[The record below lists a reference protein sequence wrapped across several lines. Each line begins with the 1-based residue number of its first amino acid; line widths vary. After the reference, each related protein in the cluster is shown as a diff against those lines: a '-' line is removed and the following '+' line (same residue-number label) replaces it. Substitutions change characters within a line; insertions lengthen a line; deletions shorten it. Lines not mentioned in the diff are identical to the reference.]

1 MPKILTFMKGAQYCM
16 ISSSSNTQIKNL
28 AKLQKSARARKEQ
41 NVFVTEGRKMFEEA
55 RELGIVIRAYVS
67 ESYLDELTIPEK
79 DYFETTEYETVSD
92 KVFRE
97 VADTMTPQG
106 ILAIVKK
113 PSYSLDDFI
122 KNTTSHLLLLEDLRD
137 PGNLGTLLRTAE
149 GAGMTGVIMS
159 KETVDLFN
167 PKVVRSTMG
176 SIFRIPFLYVEDF
189 QNILRTLQNKGF
201 SIIATDLQSKQN
213 FTEELYP
220 DKSAVIIGNESKGIS
235 DITRKQADI
244 LVHIPM
250 CGKLESLNASVAG
263 GLMMYELHR
272 QRKR

>member
-1 MPKILTFMKGAQYCM
+1 M
-16 ISSSSNTQIKNL
+16 ISSSSNVQIKNL
-28 AKLQKSARARKEQ
+28 VKLQKNARTRREQ
-41 NVFVTEGRKMFEEA
+41 NAFVTEGRKMFEEA
-55 RELGIVIRAYVS
+55 RELDIIIRAYIS
-67 ESYLDELTIPEK
+67 ESYLNELPIPAE
-79 DYFETTEYETVSD
+79 DYFRKVEYEVVSD
-92 KVFRE
+92 KVFQE
-97 VADTMTPQG
+97 TADTMTPQG

-113 PSYSLDDFI
+113 PSYTLEDFF
-122 KNTTSHLLLLEDLRD
+122 KNQTSHLLLLENLRD

-189 QNILRTLQNKGF
+189 TNTLKELQMKDF
-201 SIIATDLQSKQN
+201 SIIATDLQSKRN
-213 FTEELYP
+213 YTKEHYP
-220 DKSAVIIGNESKGIS
+220 DKSAIVIGNESKGIS
-235 DITRKQADI
+235 DTTRKQADI

-263 GLMMYELHR
+263 GLMMYELYR
-272 QRKR
+272 QKNN

>member
-1 MPKILTFMKGAQYCM
+1 M
-16 ISSSSNTQIKNL
+16 ISSNSNVQIKNL
-28 AKLQKSARARKEQ
+28 AKLQKNARTRKEQ
-41 NVFVTEGRKMFEEA
+41 NAFVTEGRKMFEEA
-55 RELGIVIRAYVS
+55 RELGIVIRAYAS
-67 ESYLDELTIPEK
+67 ESYLAQLSVSES
-79 DYFETTEYETVSD
+79 DYFKNVEYEVVSD

-97 VADTMTPQG
+97 VSDTMTPQG

-113 PSYSLDDFI
+113 TSYTLEDFL
-122 KNTTSHLLLLEDLRD
+122 KNPMINLLLLEDLRD

-159 KETVDLFN
+159 KETVDLYN

-189 QNILRTLQNKGF
+189 QHTLKELQSEGI
-201 SIIATDLQSKQN
+201 SIIATDLQGKRN

-220 DKSAVIIGNESKGIS
+220 DKSAIIIGNESKGIS
-235 DITRKQADI
+235 DATRQQADI
-244 LVHIPM
+244 LVRIPM

-272 QRKR
+272 QRNC